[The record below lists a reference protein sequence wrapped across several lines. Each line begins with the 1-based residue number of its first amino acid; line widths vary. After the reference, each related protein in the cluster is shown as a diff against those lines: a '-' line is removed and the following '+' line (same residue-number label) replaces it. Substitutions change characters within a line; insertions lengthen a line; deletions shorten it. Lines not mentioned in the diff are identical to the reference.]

1 MALSPWRI
9 VPDVLLVA
17 AFEVSDPVEIRVTM
31 KTDDLTGDSNDSCTF
46 RLHCG
51 IPLPRLSF

>member
-17 AFEVSDPVEIRVTM
+17 ALEVSDPVEIRVTM

-51 IPLPRLSF
+51 IPLPR